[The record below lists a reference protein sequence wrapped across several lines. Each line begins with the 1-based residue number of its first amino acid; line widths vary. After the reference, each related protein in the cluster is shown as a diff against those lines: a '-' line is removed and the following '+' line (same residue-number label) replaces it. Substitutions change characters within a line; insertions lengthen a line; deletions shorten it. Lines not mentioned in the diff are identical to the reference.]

1 MLLIGDTSKKETI
14 GKRDSIG
21 KRPKKVED
29 KMLHL
34 FLVLYT
40 NSSAGKIWAYKVL
53 LFTLYNN
60 IVQIL
65 VMRVTY

>member
-1 MLLIGDTSKKETI
+1 MLLISDSSKKETI
-14 GKRDSIG
+14 GKRHSIG
-21 KRPKKVED
+21 KRPKKVEG

-53 LFTLYNN
+53 VY
-60 IVQIL
+60 IL
-65 VMRVTY
+65 Q